1 MVTGTLRQHGLII
14 VFTGN
19 GKGKTTTALGM
30 ALRAAGH
37 EMRVL
42 ILQFMKRQ
50 RGIGEIKALEK
61 TNLPITIKQFGRR
74 VFFKTRTCE
83 TMDIHMAHQGLE
95 AFRQAMD
102 RKAYDLI
109 ILDEINIAIY
119 FGLIEISELMEV
131 VQNKPPELHLVLTGR
146 NARKEVIEIAD
157 LVTEMTEIKHHFN
170 QGINAQKG
178 IEF

>member
-1 MVTGTLRQHGLII
+1 
-14 VFTGN
+14 
-19 GKGKTTTALGM
+19 
-30 ALRAAGH
+30 
-37 EMRVL
+37 
-42 ILQFMKRQ
+42 
-50 RGIGEIKALEK
+50 
-61 TNLPITIKQFGRR
+61 
-74 VFFKTRTCE
+74 
-83 TMDIHMAHQGLE
+83 MDMHMAHQGLE
-95 AFRQAMD
+95 AFRQAMA

-119 FGLIEISELMEV
+119 FGLIEMSELMEV